1 MSALP
6 EPMREAGPS
15 PAALSLSPSLSPSLH
30 VSAPRADGQSPDFDF
45 QSTTRQSNSDQP
57 VPLGGVP
64 RALREAAEQSGI
76 DPVAELYNE
85 ALRYANEGHLRLAR
99 ERLQMLL
106 CMSPDDGEARLLL
119 ARVHVA
125 GQKWSEALLALDEAA
140 SCGMSV
146 PLPLRRTVEDHLRS
160 EQAAQEEEKS
170 AVRAREHGEIKAL
183 RQEARRLR
191 GENAALLSRSAD
203 LEKEVRKWAW
213 ATAATSLVTVLFVA
227 VSLTFGGSTPA
238 TTDVAAADPAVAPAE
253 GAVAVVDGA
262 PADPAAPPT
271 SAENATAAARA
282 IAEAPGL
289 QGTSLEVEV
298 RGASAVARGEVTS
311 FKQKQLAEKTL
322 KGVSG
327 IEKVDVKQV
336 VILARTRGANHT
348 VVSGD
353 SLGKI
358 AYQYYGDSQLAEKV
372 KKSNTDVLKG
382 GDNLSVGMKLKIP
395 PSQ

>member
-6 EPMREAGPS
+6 EPMREAGFPV
-15 PAALSLSPSLSPSLH
+15 APSLQSGSN
-30 VSAPRADGQSPDFDF
+30 GQSPDFDF
-45 QSTTRQSNSDQP
+45 QSSTRQSNSDQP

-146 PLPLRRTVEDHLRS
+146 PIPLRRTVEDHLRS

-213 ATAATSLVTVLFVA
+213 ATAATSLVTVMFVA
-227 VSLTFGGSTPA
+227 VSLAFGGSTAP
-238 TTDVAAADPAVAPAE
+238 TTEIAADPAVAPTE
-253 GAVAVVDGA
+253 GAVAVDGA
-262 PADPAAPPT
+262 APVEGAVPT

-282 IAEAPGL
+282 LADVPGL

-298 RGASAVARGEVTS
+298 RGPSAVARGEVTS
-311 FKQKQLAEKTL
+311 FRQKQLAEKTL
-322 KGVSG
+322 KAVPG
-327 IEKVDVKQV
+327 IETVDVKQV
-336 VILARTRGANHT
+336 VILARTRGAAHT

-372 KKSNTDVLKG
+372 KKANTDVLKG
-382 GDNLSVGMKLKIP
+382 GDSLSVGMKLKLP
-395 PSQ
+395 PNQ